1 MANKENTI
9 FEKEK
14 QNLESNKR
22 FLERQN
28 YTREEAGAQIK
39 KMNEDYSEL
48 LDQVKIITKISDRLQ
63 RKLDRT
69 NEKLNKTNEELNQ
82 KNIEL
87 ERTIDALTKARIS
100 RKATTIVFVVA
111 IILFV
116 LTEALIEPEIE
127 KVVDNMWIGLLLKF
141 IVAALIKPGEILLE
155 KGLLKRERN
164 KEMKQNPAAESA

>member
-1 MANKENTI
+1 MGEKTSTI
-9 FEKEK
+9 FQQEA
-14 QNLESNKR
+14 QNLESSKK

-28 YTREEAGAQIK
+28 FTREQAGAQIK
-39 KMNEDYSEL
+39 KMNEEYAEL

-69 NEKLNKTNEELNQ
+69 NDKLNQSNEELNK

-87 ERTIDALTKARIS
+87 EQTIDALTKARVS
-100 RKATTIVFVVA
+100 RRATTIVFIVA
-111 IILFV
+111 IFLFV

-141 IVAALIKPGEILLE
+141 IVAALIKPGEMLLE
-155 KGLLKRERN
+155 KTLLKRAR
-164 KEMKQNPAAESA
+164 KQEMTQTT